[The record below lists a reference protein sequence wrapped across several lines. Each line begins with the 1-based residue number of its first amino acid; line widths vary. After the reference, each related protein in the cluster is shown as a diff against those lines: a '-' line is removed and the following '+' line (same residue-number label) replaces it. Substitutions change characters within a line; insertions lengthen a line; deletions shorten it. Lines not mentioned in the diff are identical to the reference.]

1 VCAVNILYGKLG
13 FKSLRILPNIFSLPS
28 WGRKCLAGG
37 SEQAIS
43 LILLR
48 LLFSFAIGLLIRYHP
63 GVGLV
68 PERRA

>member
-1 VCAVNILYGKLG
+1 M
-13 FKSLRILPNIFSLPS
+13 
-28 WGRKCLAGG
+28 CLAGG

-63 GVGLV
+63 DVGLV